1 MVSTCML
8 GRLPI
13 ALRTS
18 SGEVAIS
25 GNQWQSVAISGN
37 QWQSVPIALMT
48 SSGEA
53 FASSPNHWSIS
64 VHALSAFVFT
74 SMHFAT
80 CAEDDNQ
87 GRSEAL
93 TDNQGSSQGQTREIE

>member
-1 MVSTCML
+1 M
-8 GRLPI
+8 
-13 ALRTS
+13 ALFEGDDEV
-18 SGEVAIS
+18 GERAEDLS
-25 GNQWQSVAISGN
+25 RRGGNQWQSVAISGN
-37 QWQSVPIALMT
+37 QWQSVPIAMMT

-80 CAEDDNQ
+80 
-87 GRSEAL
+87 
-93 TDNQGSSQGQTREIE
+93 